1 MAIDNVAQVVDDS
14 EPRRQLAFDANYEI
28 SKLAEV
34 ASNICQDENHPSY
47 HGIMARIQTLSEI
60 VHHVLRL
67 DGETDAVSG
76 RPELKTLERAYKGML
91 A

>member
-1 MAIDNVAQVVDDS
+1 MANQNVAQVIDDS
-14 EPRRQLAFDANYEI
+14 DARRQLAFDANIEI
-28 SKLAEV
+28 AQLAEV
-34 ASNICQDENHPSY
+34 ASKICQDEDHPKY

-60 VHHVLRL
+60 IHYVLRL
-67 DGETDAVSG
+67 DGETDEESG